1 MCGISGIFDWNS
13 LKNAEHIASIMKD
26 AQDHRGPDFNSTY
39 KDENILISHNRLSI
53 IDLDHHSNQPMHSNL
68 GDVVIS
74 YNGEL
79 YNYLNLKS
87 ELEATYSFKTQ
98 SDTEVIIASYLK
110 WGIRMLDRFEGMFA
124 FALWDKAKK
133 QLFLARDRM
142 GVKPLYFM
150 EYGRSILFSSSC
162 NAIIKAVFE
171 KPFNLNKNSI
181 QEYLNFGTVYS
192 PSTIIDKV
200 KSVEKSHYIHISD
213 ESFAQFKYWEPT
225 KQIEVDK
232 LKYDDITKKVNKLLL
247 QSVEK
252 RLIADVPVGVFLSG
266 GIDSSTL
273 VAAASK
279 VAENNI
285 NTFSVTFDDKIYDE
299 GIYARQIADLY
310 ATNHKEIKV
319 DPNFLLHNMDKYI
332 KQMDH
337 PTVDGLNSYVISKA
351 VSNENIKVAISGAG
365 SDELFLGYPFYKLAG
380 QFEENQWVQSF
391 PPFLKK
397 IAGYFVKQIYT
408 DHKGE
413 KMASILNQKFLKLDY
428 YYPFFRKMYSDKELN
443 LLCPSL
449 HFNSSYYAF
458 DWYQDNIG
466 QKSIWPHYSK
476 LSLLEMEC
484 YLQHVLLRDADQM
497 GMANSLEIRV
507 PFLDY
512 QLIEFVLSVPDRY
525 KIGTHQKQ
533 LLLDSV
539 SGWIPDEIVGRK
551 KMGFVL
557 PIEKWMKNELSTFCE
572 NALKELEKF
581 HEFDLNY
588 VLKMWNQFLAGDSRI
603 QWVKIWS
610 LVILGSWSSVHKI
623 NQFNA

>member
-13 LKNAEHIASIMKD
+13 LKNAEHVASIMKD
-26 AQDHRGPDFNSTY
+26 AQNHRGPDFSSTY
-39 KDENILISHNRLSI
+39 RDENILLNHNRLSI
-53 IDLDHHSNQPMHSNL
+53 IDLDRHSNQPMHSST

-79 YNYLNLKS
+79 YNYLSLKS

-98 SDTEVIIASYLK
+98 SDTEVVIASYLK
-110 WGIRMLDRFEGMFA
+110 WGMRMLDRFEGMFA

-133 QLFLARDRM
+133 QLFLVRDRM
-142 GVKPLYFM
+142 GIKPLYFM
-150 EYGRSILFSSSC
+150 EYGKSILFSSSC
-162 NAIIKAVFE
+162 NTIIKAVTE
-171 KPFNLNKNSI
+171 KPFSLNHNSI
-181 QEYLNFGTVYS
+181 KEYLNFGTVYS

-200 KSVEKSHYIHISD
+200 KSVENSHYIDISS
-213 ESFAQFKYWEPT
+213 ESFDQIKYWEPT
-225 KQIEVDK
+225 KQAEVDK
-232 LKYDDITKKVNKLLL
+232 LKYNDITKKVNQLLL

-252 RLIADVPVGVFLSG
+252 RLIADVPVGIFLSG

-279 VAENNI
+279 VAENKV
-285 NTFSVTFDDKIYDE
+285 NTYSVTFDDKTYDE
-299 GIYARQIADLY
+299 STYARQIAHLY
-310 ATNHKEIKV
+310 DTNHNEIKV
-319 DPNFLLHNMDKYI
+319 DPNSLLHNMDKYI

-380 QFEENQWVQSF
+380 KFEENQWVQSF
-391 PPFLKK
+391 PPFLKI
-397 IAGYFVKQIYT
+397 IAGYIVKKMYT

-443 LLCPSL
+443 HLIPNFN
-449 HFNSSYYAF
+449 FNSSHYAF
-458 DWYQDNIG
+458 DWYQQNIG
-466 QKSIWPHYSK
+466 QKSSWPYYSK

-484 YLQHVLLRDADQM
+484 YLQHVLLRDGDQM

-507 PFLDY
+507 PFLDH
-512 QLIEFVLSVPDRY
+512 QLIEFVLSIPDRY
-525 KIGTHQKQ
+525 KVGAHQKQ

-539 SGWIPDEIVGRK
+539 SGWIPDEIMDRK

-557 PIEKWMKNELSTFCE
+557 PIEKWMKNELNSFCE
-572 NALKELEKF
+572 NALNELEKF
-581 HEFDLNY
+581 QEFDLKY
-588 VLKMWNQFLAGDSRI
+588 VLKMWNKFLAGDPRI

-610 LVILGSWSSVHKI
+610 LVILGSWSSMHKI

>member
-13 LKNAEHIASIMKD
+13 LKNAEHVASIMKD
-26 AQDHRGPDFNSTY
+26 TQNHRGPDFSSTY
-39 KDENILISHNRLSI
+39 RDENILLSHNRLSI
-53 IDLDHHSNQPMHSNL
+53 IDLDRHSNQPMHNNTS
-68 GDVVIS
+68 DVVIS

-79 YNYLNLKS
+79 YNYISLKS

-110 WGIRMLDRFEGMFA
+110 WGMRMLDRFEGMFA

-133 QLFLARDRM
+133 QLFLVRDRM
-142 GVKPLYFM
+142 GIKPLYFM
-150 EYGRSILFSSSC
+150 EYGKSILFSSSC
-162 NAIIKAVFE
+162 NAIIEAVSE
-171 KPFNLNKNSI
+171 KSFSLNNNSI

-200 KSVEKSHYIHISD
+200 KSVENSHYIHISS
-213 ESFAQFKYWEPT
+213 ESFDQFKYWEPT
-225 KQIEVDK
+225 KQTEVDK
-232 LKYDDITKKVNKLLL
+232 LKYDDITKKVNQLLL

-252 RLIADVPVGVFLSG
+252 RLIADVPVGIFLSG

-279 VAENNI
+279 VAKNKV
-285 NTFSVTFDDKIYDE
+285 NTYSVTFDDKTYDE
-299 GIYARQIADLY
+299 STYARQIADLY
-310 ATNHKEIKV
+310 ATNHNEIKV
-319 DPNFLLHNMDKYI
+319 DPNSLLNNMEKYI

-337 PTVDGLNSYVISKA
+337 PTVDGLNSYVISNA

-397 IAGYFVKQIYT
+397 IAGYFVKQMYT

-413 KMASILNQKFLKLDY
+413 KLASILNQKFLKLDY
-428 YYPFFRKMYSDKELN
+428 YYPFFRKMYSDRELN
-443 LLCPSL
+443 HLIPTFN
-449 HFNSSYYAF
+449 FNSSSYAF
-458 DWYQDNIG
+458 DWYQQNIG
-466 QKSIWPHYSK
+466 QKSTWPFYSK
-476 LSLLEMEC
+476 LSLLETEC

-507 PFLDY
+507 PFLDH
-512 QLIEFVLSVPDRY
+512 QLIEFVLSVPDKY
-525 KIGTHQKQ
+525 KVGAHQKQ

-539 SGWIPDEIVGRK
+539 SGWIPDEIVDRK

-557 PIEKWMKNELSTFCE
+557 PIEKWMKNELNSFCE

-581 HEFDLNY
+581 KDFDLKY
-588 VLKMWNQFLAGDSRI
+588 VFKMWNHYLAGDPQI

-610 LVILGSWSSVHKI
+610 LVILGCWSSKHKI

>member
-13 LKNAEHIASIMKD
+13 LKNAEKVASIMKD
-26 AQDHRGPDFNSTY
+26 SQDHRGPDFNSTY
-39 KDENILISHNRLSI
+39 RDDNIIISHNRLSI
-53 IDLDHHSNQPMHSNL
+53 IDLDPQSNQPMYSHTKDL
-68 GDVVIS
+68 VLS

-79 YNYLNLKS
+79 YNYMALKS
-87 ELEATYSFKTQ
+87 ELKSDYPFKTQ

-110 WGIRMLDRFEGMFA
+110 WGMRMLDRFEGMFA

-150 EYGRSILFSSSC
+150 EYDKSILFSSSC
-162 NAIIKAVFE
+162 NAIIKAVSKKTFR
-171 KPFNLNKNSI
+171 LNKNSI
-181 QEYLNFGTVYS
+181 QEYLNFGTVYT

-200 KSVEKSHYIHISD
+200 KAVERSHYIHISS
-213 ESFAQFKYWEPT
+213 ESFDQFKYWEPT
-225 KQIEVDK
+225 KQTEVDN
-232 LKYDDITKKVNKLLL
+232 LKYNDITKKVNQLLL

-252 RLIADVPVGVFLSG
+252 RLIADVPVGIFLSG

-273 VAAASK
+273 VAASSK
-279 VAENNI
+279 VAKNKV
-285 NTFSVTFDDKIYDE
+285 NTYSVTFDDKTYDE
-299 GIYARQIADLY
+299 STYARQIADLY
-310 ATNHKEIKV
+310 ATNHNEIKV
-319 DPNFLLHNMDKYI
+319 DPNSLLNNMEKYI

-337 PTVDGLNSYVISKA
+337 PTVDGLNSYVISNA

-397 IAGYFVKQIYT
+397 IAGYFVKQMYT

-413 KMASILNQKFLKLDY
+413 KLASILNQKFLKLDY
-428 YYPFFRKMYSDKELN
+428 YYPFFRKMYSDRELN
-443 LLCPSL
+443 HLIPTFN
-449 HFNSSYYAF
+449 FNSSSYAF
-458 DWYQDNIG
+458 DWYQQNIG
-466 QKSIWPHYSK
+466 QKSTWPFYSK
-476 LSLLEMEC
+476 LSLLETEC

-507 PFLDY
+507 PFLDH
-512 QLIEFVLSVPDRY
+512 QLIEFVLSVPDKY
-525 KIGTHQKQ
+525 KVGAHQKQ

-539 SGWIPDEIVGRK
+539 SGWIPDEIVDRK

-557 PIEKWMKNELSTFCE
+557 PIEKWMKNELNSFCE

-581 HEFDLNY
+581 KDFDLKY
-588 VLKMWNQFLAGDSRI
+588 VFKMWNHYLAGDPQI

-610 LVILGSWSSVHKI
+610 LVILGCWSSKHKI